1 MDAETL
7 AKAVEPFFSTKGV
20 GEGHGSPALLYR
32 AVVLVF
38 ECANGIEPLR
48 ANGIQPLR
56 FMRTSVTSAASRGDN
71 IRGHAPLRT

>member
-38 ECANGIEPLR
+38 ECANGIKPLR
-48 ANGIQPLR
+48 AN
-56 FMRTSVTSAASRGDN
+56 
-71 IRGHAPLRT
+71 